1 MGNLLIVNNMAKT
14 FWSAIYETVNCQLPE
29 KFANPP
35 IISGPS
41 PFNPFAPAA
50 KRLSDRPEN
59 LHMGW
64 KKIKNKNT
72 F

>member
-1 MGNLLIVNNMAKT
+1 M
-14 FWSAIYETVNCQLPE
+14 F
-29 KFANPP
+29 P
-35 IISGPS
+35 IEAWNVAD
-41 PFNPFAPAA
+41 FNPFAPAA
-50 KRLSDRPEN
+50 KSLSDRPEN

>member
-1 MGNLLIVNNMAKT
+1 MNTVIQLL
-14 FWSAIYETVNCQLPE
+14 SAIVAIWGYFEFERAV
-29 KFANPP
+29 
-35 IISGPS
+35 
-41 PFNPFAPAA
+41 NPFAPAA

-59 LHMGW
+59 LHMGR

>member
-1 MGNLLIVNNMAKT
+1 MVQLSPLPLPP
-14 FWSAIYETVNCQLPE
+14 FLCQSTVYTDSVWLGWGGVLS
-29 KFANPP
+29 P
-35 IISGPS
+35 IGDRILQE
-41 PFNPFAPAA
+41 FDPFAPAA

>member
-1 MGNLLIVNNMAKT
+1 MKAWCYYSQVVID
-14 FWSAIYETVNCQLPE
+14 
-29 KFANPP
+29 
-35 IISGPS
+35 ISMYV
-41 PFNPFAPAA
+41 NPFAPAA